1 MRISI
6 SFLNRDLLLMATI
19 YTLQQKLWSKNEMFG
34 GYFLRFSCNM
44 FSFKATKQHVVLKNK
59 TTIY

>member
-19 YTLQQKLWSKNEMFG
+19 RDTLQQKLWSKNEMFG
-34 GYFLRFSCNM
+34 GYFLRFPVKCSALRQQN
-44 FSFKATKQHVVLKNK
+44 SVLKNNP
-59 TTIY
+59 TIY